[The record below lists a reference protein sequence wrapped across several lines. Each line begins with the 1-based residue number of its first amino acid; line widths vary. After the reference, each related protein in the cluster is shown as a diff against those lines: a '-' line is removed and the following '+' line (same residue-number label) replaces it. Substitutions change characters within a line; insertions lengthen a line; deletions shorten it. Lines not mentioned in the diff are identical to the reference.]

1 MTSRY
6 EELFNAMKAGE
17 QSAKVTTPKTEPVKE
32 KAPSKESQQAA
43 ADAATRKKEEAAP
56 TTKSEMGSLFKK
68 GGSVGSASKRADGIA
83 VKGKTRGRMV

>member
-1 MTSRY
+1 MGRY

-17 QSAKVTTPKTEPVKE
+17 QPAKVPAKTEPPKE

-43 ADAATRKKEEAAP
+43 ADAAMRRKEESAP

-68 GGSVGSASKRADGIA
+68 GGKVASASRRADGCA
-83 VKGKTRGRMV
+83 VRGKTKGRIV